1 MYIADR
7 ADTSRIPALMQR
19 LREKKVW
26 VVPTQALAERW
37 FAPMDAA
44 VLRNE
49 PEMKY
54 MDAGTL
60 NNWVQ
65 AKQNLMSNP
74 KYDAVAMNRYIL
86 LRRQLILACARN
98 GVGLLLGSDA
108 PQVFDVPGFSAHH
121 ELRYLVEA
129 GLTPY
134 EALRTGTVQVA
145 QFLNRTDAGI
155 IKQGAAADLILLN
168 GNPLVDINQSKNIA
182 GVVLAGRWLPK
193 SWIDQTLKS
202 LEKN

>member
-1 MYIADR
+1 
-7 ADTSRIPALMQR
+7 
-19 LREKKVW
+19 
-26 VVPTQALAERW
+26 
-37 FAPMDAA
+37 
-44 VLRNE
+44 
-49 PEMKY
+49 
-54 MDAGTL
+54 
-60 NNWVQ
+60 
-65 AKQNLMSNP
+65 
-74 KYDAVAMNRYIL
+74 
-86 LRRQLILACARN
+86 
-98 GVGLLLGSDA
+98 LLLGSDA